1 MKESV
6 KSRLIRFIFN
16 RYPCYRRTG
25 VRITFISADF
35 SELRI
40 KLPLNWRTRGYNG
53 TIFGGSMYGAID
65 PVYMTMISWQ
75 LGRNYVAWD
84 KSATIEFR
92 KPGRTTLYATFLVPP
107 EDLER
112 IRNELE
118 HIDKVE
124 RVFDIALV
132 DESEVVHA
140 SFKKTIQVRKRR
152 ERLKS

>member
-1 MKESV
+1 
-6 KSRLIRFIFN
+6 
-16 RYPCYRRTG
+16 
-25 VRITFISADF
+25 
-35 SELRI
+35 
-40 KLPLNWRTRGYNG
+40 
-53 TIFGGSMYGAID
+53 MYGAID

-118 HIDKVE
+118 HVDKVE